1 MVPDPSL
8 WPRSTGSGRSLER
21 WQVPL
26 SQKEFTPLKL
36 VKELMRS
43 AEVGRGLTVPYVQQT
58 LRNM

>member
-1 MVPDPSL
+1 MVPAPSL
-8 WPRSTGSGRSLER
+8 WPHSTGSGRSLER

-43 AEVGRGLTVPYVQQT
+43 AEVGSGLTVHYVQQT
-58 LRNM
+58 LRSM